1 MDREAG
7 PRPGRGGE
15 ARVVGPPTP
24 AGDEG
29 VGTLGEG
36 GADEELEVPQLVPAE
51 RERQQVLALD
61 PDLRAGAECLA
72 EPWQRLER
80 RRAIDEREARRGCH
94 RARW

>member
-1 MDREAG
+1 MDSEAG
-7 PRPGRGGE
+7 ARPGRGGE

-36 GADEELEVPQLVPAE
+36 GADEELEVPQLVPTE

-61 PDLRAGAECLA
+61 PDLRAGAQCLA

-80 RRAIDEREARRGCH
+80 RRPID
-94 RARW
+94 RAGSAAGMPSGRW